1 MALYTGRLTL
11 ADALAAVLRS
21 DRSDGLWPTV
31 VVDEHGIALG
41 LAWSSGDSLE
51 QAVESRRGIYQS
63 RARGRWAKGETSG
76 AVQEL
81 MRVDVDCDR
90 DALRF
95 TVRQTDGFCHT
106 GTRSCWGEDGGL
118 PRLSRRL
125 AGIAERRPSGSNTVR
140 LLDEPDLLAAKL
152 TEELG
157 ELLHPDANVAAEAA
171 DLLYLTLVKSISA
184 GVSLEDVVS
193 VLDRRERLVSRR
205 PMVAKEV
212 E

>member
-1 MALYTGRLTL
+1 
-11 ADALAAVLRS
+11 
-21 DRSDGLWPTV
+21 
-31 VVDEHGIALG
+31 
-41 LAWSSGDSLE
+41 
-51 QAVESRRGIYQS
+51 
-63 RARGRWAKGETSG
+63 
-76 AVQEL
+76 
-81 MRVDVDCDR
+81 
-90 DALRF
+90 
-95 TVRQTDGFCHT
+95 
-106 GTRSCWGEDGGL
+106 
-118 PRLSRRL
+118 
-125 AGIAERRPSGSNTVR
+125 VR